1 MTNFFAVH
9 NGEVMLSLEGMAV
22 LFGLPVSEIEEAAR
36 RANTD
41 EGWLI
46 PEEWMRRGR
55 LRAKEAQAATGQE
68 DMESALSYWLGREG
82 LR

>member
-1 MTNFFAVH
+1 MTNFFAIH

>member
-1 MTNFFAVH
+1 MTNFFAIH

-36 RANTD
+36 RANTN

>member
-1 MTNFFAVH
+1 MTNFFSIH

-22 LFGLPVSEIEEAAR
+22 LFGLPVAEIEEAAR
-36 RANTD
+36 RAGTD

-46 PEEWMRRGR
+46 PEDWMRRGR

-68 DMESALSYWLGREG
+68 DMESALSYWVGKEG
-82 LR
+82 IR